1 MGSSERSKKRVQLWK
16 KAVVQ
21 FSLCFVMGF
30 FMGFAPAGKA
40 SFFSSNAAA
49 LNQSQFSPEPV
60 EMLHLSM
67 TPNDGNGNRTLMAET
82 PVEVPARSRE
92 VETAEGLQEGEDE
105 PKLVPGR
112 LLIIVT
118 PAGSE
123 DPSRGVLL
131 RRLAYTLRLVPPP
144 LLWIVVEAQTDS
156 SEVSEIL
163 RKTGIMYRHL
173 VSKEN
178 FTEPAAEMDHQ
189 RNLALSHIEH
199 HKLSGIVHFAA
210 LSNVYDLRFFDE
222 IRDIE
227 VFGTWPMAS
236 LSANRNKVIMEG
248 PVCDSSQVIGW
259 HLKKMNNETET
270 RSPLHISGFS
280 FNSSILWDPER
291 WGRPS
296 SVQDNSQNS
305 IKFVKEVALEDESKL
320 KGIPQ
325 EDCSRI
331 LLWNLHI
338 PVGTIPR
345 YHQRL
350 TPLDDSRR

>member
-49 LNQSQFSPEPV
+49 LNQSQ
-60 EMLHLSM
+60 
-67 TPNDGNGNRTLMAET
+67 TLMAET
-82 PVEVPARSRE
+82 PVEVPA
-92 VETAEGLQEGEDE
+92 
-105 PKLVPGR
+105 
-112 LLIIVT
+112 
-118 PAGSE
+118 
-123 DPSRGVLL
+123 